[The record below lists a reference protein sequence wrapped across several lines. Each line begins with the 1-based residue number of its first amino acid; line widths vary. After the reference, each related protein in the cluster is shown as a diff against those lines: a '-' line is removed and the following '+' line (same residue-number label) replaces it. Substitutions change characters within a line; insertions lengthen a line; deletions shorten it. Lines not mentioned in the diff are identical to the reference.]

1 MVVYSL
7 NKFVVLLIFIT
18 NAIGEA
24 SSQFGTEIKA
34 FSNDSVDTADNVA
47 LKDISF
53 RNLKVTNTTEFFTIS
68 P

>member
-7 NKFVVLLIFIT
+7 NKFVVLLISIT
-18 NAIGEA
+18 NAVGEA

-34 FSNDSVDTADNVA
+34 FCNDSVDTADNVA